1 MTAESRPKHAD
12 LSLASR
18 DAAMPGLPYLLDSH
32 RLSNLLGEQV
42 HVTRVRYKPRTSLL
56 VAFRRTRNGSF
67 DYGWAMT
74 RASAGKLLRRE
85 EAARLRGGDVRIL
98 HPDLD
103 SDEMLVATGGVEDDW
118 GLHKNL
124 IWLREHG
131 LARLGLHRPAGASLL
146 SGSTAVLRYKPGRCL
161 VLLLQ
166 NGGPPLVVKIV
177 AKPHHSGR
185 REFHELLQVNGVP
198 VLPQLGDADFA
209 RHGITASA
217 AWGGGDLSGL
227 EEAGGAQRAGQALA
241 RVHDI
246 PASSGSGTAPSG
258 SGADGPPLFNP
269 AERLAKTRSMV
280 AWLHPELEKRARRLE
295 SALAGRLAERGL
307 QEVLLHG
314 NFSPEQVLV
323 KASEVR
329 IRDFDQARSGD
340 READLGSFAAAEE
353 AGSRVSSASAASGGG
368 CAGGSVT
375 ASLSEGYASA
385 GGRFTRAGVNAWAA
399 FRLFTDCVEPF
410 NDRSPEWAASMDW
423 HLRRAGELV
432 GL

>member
-1 MTAESRPKHAD
+1 MTVESRPQHAD

-18 DAAMPGLPYLLDSH
+18 DAAMPGLPYLLDNH
-32 RLSNLLGEQV
+32 RLSDLLGEHV

-85 EAARLRGGDVRIL
+85 EAVRLRGGDARIL
-98 HPDLD
+98 RPDLD
-103 SDEMLVATGGVEDDW
+103 SEETLVAVGGVEDDW
-118 GLHKNL
+118 GLHENL
-124 IWLREHG
+124 TWLREHG
-131 LARLGLHRPAGASLL
+131 LARLGLHRPAGTSLL

-166 NGGPPLVVKIV
+166 NGGAPLVVKTV
-177 AKPHHSGR
+177 AKPNHAGR

-198 VLPQLGDADFA
+198 VLPQLGDAEFA

-241 RVHDI
+241 RVHGI
-246 PASSGSGTAPSG
+246 PASSGSGTASSG
-258 SGADGPPLFNP
+258 SGAVGTPLFNP
-269 AERLAKTRSMV
+269 VDRLAKTRSMV
-280 AWLHPELEKRARRLE
+280 SWLHPELEKTARRLE
-295 SALAGRLAERGL
+295 RALAGRLAERGS

-323 KASEVR
+323 NASEVR
-329 IRDFDQARSGD
+329 ILDFDQIRSGD

-353 AGSRVSSASAASGGG
+353 AGSRGPGASGASGDG
-368 CAGGSVT
+368 WAGGSVT
-375 ASLSEGYASA
+375 ASLAEGYASA
-385 GGRFTRAGVNAWAA
+385 GGRFTRAGVNVWAA
-399 FRLFTDCVEPF
+399 VRLFTDCMEPF
-410 NDRSPEWAASMDW
+410 NGRSPDWAASMDW